1 MTLWRLL
8 LHCICRLECNYVLR
22 HPCVAAMQNVFIQDG
37 CLYIV
42 MEYIPGGNLLSLVNA
57 NMQQGIPEDVA
68 R

>member
-1 MTLWRLL
+1 
-8 LHCICRLECNYVLR
+8 
-22 HPCVAAMQNVFIQDG
+22 MQNVFIQDG